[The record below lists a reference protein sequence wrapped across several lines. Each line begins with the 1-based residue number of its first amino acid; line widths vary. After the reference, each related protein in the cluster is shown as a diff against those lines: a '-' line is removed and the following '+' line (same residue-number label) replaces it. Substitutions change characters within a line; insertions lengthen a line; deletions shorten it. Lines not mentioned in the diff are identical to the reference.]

1 MLENLDRNNA
11 LRRTESANYIIES
24 YYTDPGDCLC
34 GHMLTHHTPAAI
46 GRFCVLCDCALL
58 ISSTGV
64 IPARRVSIMKHSRPE
79 PEPGDWKGAIAH
91 SLHWQSL
98 KTHRL
103 TQQAIE
109 RIYNER

>member
-1 MLENLDRNNA
+1 MIESVDRNNA
-11 LRRTESANYIIES
+11 LRLTERANYIIES
-24 YYTDPGDCLC
+24 YYLDPGDCIC
-34 GHMLTHHTPAAI
+34 GHKLTQHTPAAI
-46 GRFCVLCDCALL
+46 GRFCELFDCELF

-64 IPARRVSIMKHSRPE
+64 IPARRVSVMEHSRPE

-91 SLHWQSL
+91 SLHWQRL